1 MAEKQSILGRIS
13 QLAKANIN
21 SLLDRAEDPEL
32 LLDQMVR
39 DYTSNIAEAEQAV
52 AQTIGNLRLAEQDH
66 AEDVRAAGEWGSK
79 ALAASQRADQL
90 RASGNTADADKFDNL
105 AKVAIGKQL
114 AAESEAR
121 TAEPMIASQREVAE
135 KLKAGLIS
143 MKDKLSDLRNKRDE
157 LVARAKSAQA
167 QAQVQDAVKSIDIFD
182 PTSEVSRFEE
192 KVRREEAQVAGAAEV
207 AASSIDMQFEELE
220 DTSASVEIEAR
231 LAELK
236 GGQAPA
242 IGS

>member
-21 SLLDRAEDPEL
+21 ALLDRAEDPEL
-32 LLDQMVR
+32 MLDQMVR
-39 DYTSNIAEAEQAV
+39 DYTDNIAEAEQAV

-66 AEDVRAAGEWGSK
+66 AEDVRAAAEWGTK

-90 RASGNTADADKFDNL
+90 RAGGDAAGADKFDDL

-114 AAESEAR
+114 GFETEAR
-121 TAEPMIASQREVAE
+121 TAEPMIASQQEVVE
-135 KLKAGLIS
+135 KLKAGLAG
-143 MKDKLSDLRNKRDE
+143 MKDKLSDLKNKRDE

-167 QAQVQDAVKSIDIFD
+167 QAQVQDAVRSIDIFD

-192 KVRREEAQVAGAAEV
+192 KVRRQEAQVAGAAEV
-207 AASSIDMQFEELE
+207 AASSIDLQFEELE
-220 DTSASVEIEAR
+220 DSARSVEVEAR

-236 GGQAPA
+236 SGRAPA